1 MKSIDINSSLKK
13 IIENNKIDRIYTS
26 VLFRNM
32 RTVEKLFEDTD
43 RYPVFVHIDKG
54 RMKEWGFFE
63 KEGSKEFLVFVTEKL
78 NERYYGKLQGL
89 NKEMLVKR
97 YGKEKVLLWRRSYD
111 MAPPGGESLK
121 DVYKRVVPFFKKNIE
136 KDLENNLNVL
146 VVSSHN
152 SLRAIV
158 KYIENIS
165 KDDIL
170 KVELDYGSLVVYNY
184 KNKKYDKQ
192 K

>member
-1 MKSIDINSSLKK
+1 
-13 IIENNKIDRIYTS
+13 
-26 VLFRNM
+26 
-32 RTVEKLFEDTD
+32 
-43 RYPVFVHIDKG
+43 
-54 RMKEWGFFE
+54 
-63 KEGSKEFLVFVTEKL
+63 
-78 NERYYGKLQGL
+78 
-89 NKEMLVKR
+89 
-97 YGKEKVLLWRRSYD
+97 

-136 KDLENNLNVL
+136 KDLENSLNVL

>member
-1 MKSIDINSSLKK
+1 MKSIDVNSSLKR
-13 IIENNKIDRIYTS
+13 IIENNEIDRIYTS

-63 KEGSKEFLVFVTEKL
+63 KEGNKEFLVFVTEKL

-89 NKEMLVKR
+89 NKEMLAKR

-121 DVYKRVVPFFKKNIE
+121 DVYKRVVSFFKKNIE